1 MMIASFGL
9 YGIVAYLAGGR
20 RNEIGIRLS
29 LGSSRLQI
37 IRLVMGDSVRLVII
51 GLAIGLPMAIALMRT
66 ASTLLFRLSA
76 TDVGPLA
83 EAVILLALAAGLAAL
98 VPAWRASRLDPSSA
112 LRAE

>member
-1 MMIASFGL
+1 M
-9 YGIVAYLAGGR
+9 GIGT
-20 RNEIGIRLS
+20 I
-29 LGSSRLQI
+29 
-37 IRLVMGDSVRLVII
+37 VII

-98 VPAWRASRLDPSSA
+98 IPAWRASRLDPSSA